1 MLIEF
6 YLHLRLCFWQSL
18 NGQKDLQE
26 RVFVVLMATIKGYQS
41 MAEATT
47 RAAGTLEHECVI
59 VGQHLVMVFL
69 MQFKH

>member
-26 RVFVVLMATIKGYQS
+26 RVFVVLMAIIKGYQS
-41 MAEATT
+41 MAEATA
-47 RAAGTLEHECVI
+47 RVQQEH
-59 VGQHLVMVFL
+59 
-69 MQFKH
+69 